1 MGTYKYT
8 HTRARAHTHTH
19 THTHTHVCI
28 GSMTAMTHIDLSH
41 NGLGDLGATNL
52 SHALQYFAE
61 LRGLELDSNDT

>member
-1 MGTYKYT
+1 
-8 HTRARAHTHTH
+8 
-19 THTHTHVCI
+19 
-28 GSMTAMTHIDLSH
+28 MTALTHIDLSH